1 MILRTTL
8 TTPLG
13 KMIACATEQ
22 GICLL
27 EFDDKAIIKKS
38 YLLLQKR
45 FNQQIIDG
53 KNCHLIQL
61 EKELIEYFDGQRKQF
76 DVKLDIVGTT
86 FQKSVWQVL
95 QTIEYGSTISY
106 QAQSERLG
114 NPKAIRAVASANG
127 ANLISI
133 IVPCHRVIGK
143 NGSLTGYAGGIDRK
157 KWLIEFEQKNKV
169 KNEE

>member
-22 GICLL
+22 GVCLL
-27 EFDDKAIIKKS
+27 EFDDKAIIEKS

-61 EKELIEYFDGQRKQF
+61 EKELITYFDGQRKQF
-76 DVKLDIVGTT
+76 DVKLDIIGTA
-86 FQKSVWQVL
+86 FQKCCLASV
-95 QTIEYGSTISY
+95 T
-106 QAQSERLG
+106 
-114 NPKAIRAVASANG
+114 N
-127 ANLISI
+127 
-133 IVPCHRVIGK
+133 HRIWC
-143 NGSLTGYAGGIDRK
+143 NY
-157 KWLIEFEQKNKV
+157 
-169 KNEE
+169 

>member
-22 GICLL
+22 GVCLL
-27 EFDDKAIIKKS
+27 EFSDKAILEKS
-38 YLLLQKR
+38 NLLLQKR

-53 KNCHLIQL
+53 KNNHLIQL
-61 EKELIEYFDGQRKQF
+61 EQELGEYFNGQRKQF
-76 DVKLDIVGTT
+76 NVKLDIVGTA

-95 QTIEYGSTISY
+95 QSIEYGSTISY
-106 QAQSERLG
+106 QAQSEQLG

-133 IVPCHRVIGK
+133 IIPCHRVIGK
-143 NGSLTGYAGGIDRK
+143 NGSLTGYAGGLERK
-157 KWLIEFEQKNKV
+157 KWLIEFEQKHKV
-169 KNEE
+169 KNGE